1 MDAEE
6 RRCAKDVRYV
16 AGAWIRKRGETKM
29 HRQHNE
35 LIELLEPVVTAM
47 GYEMLGIEHFR
58 QKDGSMLRLY
68 IDNDAGITLDD
79 CTRVNHQVIGVLD
92 VHDPIKEKYFLEISS
107 PGLDRPL
114 FTLEQFQRF
123 LGEKVKM
130 KLREKIEKRRK
141 ITGVIKAVE
150 ETAVIVGADGI
161 DYVIPADVIDSARLV
176 PDI

>member
-1 MDAEE
+1 MN
-6 RRCAKDVRYV
+6 
-16 AGAWIRKRGETKM
+16 
-29 HRQHNE
+29 RQHNE
-35 LIELLEPVVTAM
+35 LTELLGPVVTAL
-47 GYEMLGIEHFR
+47 GYEMLGIEYFK

-68 IDNDAGITLDD
+68 IDNDAGITIED

-123 LGEKVKM
+123 LGQKVKV
-130 KLREKIEKRRK
+130 KLREKIEDRRK

-150 ETAVIVGADGI
+150 ETAVLVGGVAD
-161 DYVIPADVIDSARLV
+161 DYLIPADMIDSAHLV
-176 PDI
+176 SEI

>member
-1 MDAEE
+1 
-6 RRCAKDVRYV
+6 
-16 AGAWIRKRGETKM
+16 M

-35 LIELLEPVVTAM
+35 LIELLEPVVTAL

-68 IDNDAGITLDD
+68 IDNDVGITLDD

-150 ETAVIVGADGI
+150 ETAVIVGADGV
-161 DYVIPADVIDSARLV
+161 DYVIPADAIDSARLV

>member
-1 MDAEE
+1 
-6 RRCAKDVRYV
+6 
-16 AGAWIRKRGETKM
+16 M

-35 LIELLEPVVTAM
+35 LIELLEPVVTTL
-47 GYEMLGIEHFR
+47 GYEMLGIEYFR

-68 IDNDAGITLDD
+68 IDSDVGITIDD

-123 LGEKVKM
+123 IGEKVKM
-130 KLREKIEKRRK
+130 KLREKIEERRK
-141 ITGVIKAVE
+141 FKGVIKAVE
-150 ETAVIVGADGI
+150 ESAVLISDDGV
-161 DYVIPADVIDSARLV
+161 DYLIPAEAIDSAHLV
-176 PDI
+176 PEI

>member
-1 MDAEE
+1 
-6 RRCAKDVRYV
+6 
-16 AGAWIRKRGETKM
+16 M

-35 LIELLEPVVTAM
+35 LIDLLEPVVTTL
-47 GYEMLGIEHFR
+47 GYEMLGIEYFR

-68 IDNDAGITLDD
+68 IDSDVGITIDD

-123 LGEKVKM
+123 IGEKVKM
-130 KLREKIEKRRK
+130 KLREKIEERRK
-141 ITGVIKAVE
+141 IKGVIKAVE
-150 ETAVIVGADGI
+150 ESAVLISDDGV
-161 DYVIPADVIDSARLV
+161 DYLIPAEAIDSAHLV
-176 PDI
+176 PEI

>member
-1 MDAEE
+1 
-6 RRCAKDVRYV
+6 
-16 AGAWIRKRGETKM
+16 M

-35 LIELLEPVVTAM
+35 LIELLEPVVTAL
-47 GYEMLGIEHFR
+47 GYEMLGIEYFK

-68 IDNDAGITLDD
+68 IDNDAGITIDD

-114 FTLEQFQRF
+114 FTLEQFQQF

-130 KLREKIEKRRK
+130 KLREKIEERRK
-141 ITGVIKAVE
+141 IKGVIKAVE
-150 ETAVIVGADGI
+150 ETSVLIDEDGV
-161 DYVIPADVIDSARLV
+161 DFLIPADVIDSAHLV
-176 PDI
+176 PEI

>member
-1 MDAEE
+1 
-6 RRCAKDVRYV
+6 
-16 AGAWIRKRGETKM
+16 M

-35 LIELLEPVVTAM
+35 LIELLEPVVTTL
-47 GYEMLGIEHFR
+47 GYEMLGIEYFR

-68 IDNDAGITLDD
+68 IDSDVGITIDD

-123 LGEKVKM
+123 IGEKVKM
-130 KLREKIEKRRK
+130 KLREKIEERRK
-141 ITGVIKAVE
+141 IKGVIKAVE
-150 ETAVIVGADGI
+150 ESAVLISDDGV
-161 DYVIPADVIDSARLV
+161 DYLIPAEAIDSAHLV
-176 PDI
+176 PEI

>member
-1 MDAEE
+1 MN
-6 RRCAKDVRYV
+6 
-16 AGAWIRKRGETKM
+16 
-29 HRQHNE
+29 RQHNE
-35 LIELLEPVVTAM
+35 LIELLEPVVTAL
-47 GYEMLGIEHFR
+47 GYEMLGIEYFKR
-58 QKDGSMLRLY
+58 GDGSMLRLY
-68 IDNDAGITLDD
+68 IDNDAGITIDD

-114 FTLEQFQRF
+114 FTLGQFQRF
-123 LGEKVKM
+123 LGKKVKM

-150 ETAVIVGADGI
+150 ETAVIVGADGV
-161 DYVIPADVIDSARLV
+161 DYVIPADAIDTARLV